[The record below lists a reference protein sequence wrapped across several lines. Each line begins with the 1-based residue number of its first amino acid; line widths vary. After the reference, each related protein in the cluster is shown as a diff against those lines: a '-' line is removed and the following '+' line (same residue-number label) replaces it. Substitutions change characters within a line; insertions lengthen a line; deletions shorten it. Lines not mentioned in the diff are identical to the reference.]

1 MLGNQGALLTL
12 VLENN
17 GSEDNVAFDNIVV
30 AEPDMTTLKVG
41 AFNDNVSQSGIK
53 EMNAAVRIY
62 QCRTILLQKALCSKE
77 QGQATDFQP
86 LVYYFF
92 SVIAPKCSP
101 FCLREASQSVGEICY
116 TIITRVSCSL

>member
-53 EMNAAVRIY
+53 EMNAAVRIN
-62 QCRTILLQKALCSKE
+62 QCRTILLQKALCSTK

-86 LVYYFF
+86 LDFLLRDMLHHHHTCILQLVTR
-92 SVIAPKCSP
+92 APWVHLP
-101 FCLREASQSVGEICY
+101 HYQASF
-116 TIITRVSCSL
+116 